1 MLTTVLAS
9 QPTIADRPVFIIGA
23 PRSGTSMLHWS
34 LCQHDAL
41 WGSEESDFLR
51 PMMAG
56 ALAAYEEGTRRG
68 ERHWLVRQK
77 VDKNE
82 FLAHVGLGLNALYT
96 ARGEGRRWVEQ
107 TPSYT
112 LCADGLAQLFPTA
125 QFLVLSRDGRQVVE
139 SSRAMMQLSHRRAC
153 KWWRLYTDAARNFTA
168 THQAR
173 CLALRFED
181 LLIETTATLA
191 RTFEFLG
198 LESSDAATQFISERQ
213 PINAAPGRGAESS
226 SDKLAA
232 RWHGWSGG
240 QRRMFLRSCG
250 AALRRLGYETDDS
263 WASRPRR

>member
-1 MLTTVLAS
+1 MLVP
-9 QPTIADRPVFIIGA
+9 QPTIADCPVFIIGA
-23 PRSGTSMLHWS
+23 PRSGTSMLHWA

-51 PMMAG
+51 PMIEG
-56 ALAAYEEGTRRG
+56 ALTAYTEGTSRG
-68 ERHWLVRQK
+68 DRHWLVHEK

-96 ARGEGRRWVEQ
+96 AHADGRRWVEQ

-153 KWWRLYTDAARNFTA
+153 KWWRLYTDAARDFQA
-168 THQAR
+168 THPER
-173 CLALRFED
+173 CLQLRFED
-181 LLIETTATLA
+181 LLVETAATLG

-198 LESSDAATQFISERQ
+198 LEPIDAATKFITERE
-213 PINAAPGRGAESS
+213 PINAAPGRAGESS
-226 SDKLAA
+226 GDKLAA
-232 RWHGWSGG
+232 RWHRWSGG
-240 QRRMFLRSCG
+240 QRRMFLRTCG
-250 AALRRLGYETDDS
+250 PALRRLGYEADDS
-263 WASRPRR
+263 WASGPRS